1 MPNLP
6 EQAAANDK
14 FDFPTNGAP
23 ECNWGEVT
31 SDAILDPDLDFDQGP
46 HASDPSG
53 DGHGPGTVDEPRDG
67 LANVVEDGN
76 IFATC
81 DLIDDLLMA

>member
-23 ECNWGEVT
+23 EFNWGKLT
-31 SDAILDPDLDFDQGP
+31 SYAILDLDFDQGA
-46 HASDPSG
+46 HASDPTP
-53 DGHGPGTVDEPRDG
+53 DDDQPRVG
-67 LANVVEDGN
+67 LANVVEEGN
-76 IFATC
+76 IFATTE
-81 DLIDDLLMA
+81 LIEDILMV

>member
-23 ECNWGEVT
+23 EFNWGKLT
-31 SDAILDPDLDFDQGP
+31 SYAILDLDFDQGA

-67 LANVVEDGN
+67 LANVVEKGD

-81 DLIDDLLMA
+81 ELIDDLLMA